1 MEPKEDDNDHHEA
14 KKQVFAGHFVIKEKK
29 KTGLHEEEVR
39 YKECRKNHAAS
50 IGRYAVDGCCEFMP
64 AGEEGSAAALSCH
77 ACSCHRNFHKRET
90 QTEIELHLH
99 FSIS

>member
-1 MEPKEDDNDHHEA
+1 MKPKEDKNDNHEA
-14 KKQVFAGHFVIKEKK
+14 KKVFAGHFVIKEKK
-29 KTGLHEEEVR
+29 KTGLHEEIVK

-50 IGRYAVDGCCEFMP
+50 LGRYAVDGCCEFMP

-90 QTEIELHLH
+90 EIELHLH

>member
-1 MEPKEDDNDHHEA
+1 MKPKEDKNDNHEA
-14 KKQVFAGHFVIKEKK
+14 KKVIAGRFVIKEKK
-29 KTGLHEEEVR
+29 KTGLHEEIVK

-50 IGRYAVDGCCEFMP
+50 LGRYAVDGCCEFMP

-77 ACSCHRNFHKRET
+77 ACSCHRNFHKREI
-90 QTEIELHLH
+90 EIELHLH